1 MISSGITLDKEFCCS
16 DFFLDRMGL
25 AFVVVTEVEAV
36 AGAFGVFCAMFESVC
51 LALFFEILFL
61 ITSDFKDNGLMV
73 PCNFWKRPQAL
84 QRVFPSGLLLQSGV
98 LKVLQLKH
106 CIRGFL
112 FCPDGSILDILEDTE
127 AALLKLARDVDDIGL
142 ISEFFLTEFVV
153 LDEDN
158 PIESLFFRKGCWIL
172 LLLLLLLLV
181 KFIADEDELLFCSL

>member
-1 MISSGITLDKEFCCS
+1 
-16 DFFLDRMGL
+16 
-25 AFVVVTEVEAV
+25 
-36 AGAFGVFCAMFESVC
+36 
-51 LALFFEILFL
+51 
-61 ITSDFKDNGLMV
+61 MV

-142 ISEFFLTEFVV
+142 ISEFFQNL
-153 LDEDN
+153 L
-158 PIESLFFRKGCWIL
+158 CWMKIIL
-172 LLLLLLLLV
+172 SNRSSSE
-181 KFIADEDELLFCSL
+181 KDAGYHYCCYYYYW